1 MKFDTSK
8 KGFQTLFK
16 PYQVALL
23 VYIWEKNTEQ
33 RTGITS
39 SQAYEFLQQTGDSEL
54 MVSRAT
60 IIVFLNRMVEEGLI
74 SFEEVSGKGGYHK
87 VYYPTMSREQFAQ
100 HIVTTITKK
109 LEEVLPSIKG

>member
-23 VYIWEKNTEQ
+23 VHIWELNSDQ

-39 SQAYEFLQQTGDSEL
+39 KQAYEFLRQTGDREL
-54 MVSRAT
+54 MISRAAV
-60 IIVFLNRMVEEGLI
+60 IIFLNRMVEEGLL
-74 SFEEVSGKGGYHK
+74 SYEEVSGRGGYKK
-87 VYYPTMSREQFAQ
+87 VYYPTMDREEFAR
-100 HIVTTITKK
+100 HVVTTISKK
-109 LEEVLPSIKG
+109 LEEVLPSIRG